1 MIPGSVGSRNEETP
15 GGSTPGVLNHHPE
28 TMTELIDHAD
38 CYRYRVEAAET
49 PIAQEAV
56 EDRDGNQAEA
66 YAVRYRRWCASPWR
80 PRDDARHRSHALVE
94 RLIADH
100 LKRFVVSDR
109 AKPDEEVDRFK
120 GTEENN

>member
-1 MIPGSVGSRNEETP
+1 MPTATATESKPPRRQSPRKPSKTETAIKQKLTLYVTAD
-15 GGSTPGVLNHHPE
+15 GARRLGVHA
-28 TMTELIDHAD
+28 TMLGT
-38 CYRYRVEAAET
+38 
-49 PIAQEAV
+49 
-56 EDRDGNQAEA
+56 DR
-66 YAVRYRRWCASPWR
+66 S
-80 PRDDARHRSHALVE
+80 ALVE